1 MESIIKGGGSI
12 LRQTEPKKIRQR
24 GIVIGRLPV
33 GKKNCITD
41 VEGVKVGH
49 VTLDSPIGEGEYAC
63 TGVTAIL
70 PHKDNLFQQK
80 VVGASY
86 VLNGF
91 GKTTGL
97 VQVDELGLIESPIM
111 LTNTFAVP
119 AVTQGALEFML
130 ESNPEIGD
138 STGTIN
144 LVVGE
149 CNDSRLNSIRKLPIQ
164 PKHAIECIQKA
175 SSDVSA
181 EGAVGA
187 GKGMI
192 CFGYKGGIG
201 SSSRVIGEYT
211 IGCLVLSNF
220 GRKEEFQSTH
230 YSVEE
235 QSAVPTFPK
244 PADGSIM
251 IVLATDAPLSSR
263 QLKRVAK
270 RCGVGL
276 GRTGS
281 HFSNGSG
288 DVVIA
293 FSTANKIPH
302 FAEESVETRIQLR
315 DDHPIMNDLF
325 QGAAEVTEEAILNSL
340 SQAVTTEGRM
350 GNIAYAYPFE

>member
-1 MESIIKGGGSI
+1 M
-12 LRQTEPKKIRQR
+12 EPKKIRER
-24 GIVIGRLPV
+24 GVKIGRLLP

-49 VTLDSPIGEGEYAC
+49 VTLDLPLPNEEYAC

-70 PHKDNLFQQK
+70 PHGENLFTNK
-80 VVGASY
+80 VIAAGH

-97 VQVDELGLIESPIM
+97 IQIDELGVLESPIM
-111 LTNTFAVP
+111 LTNTFAIP
-119 AVTQGALEFML
+119 AVTQGTLQYML
-130 ESNPEIGD
+130 EQNSDIGET
-138 STGTIN
+138 TGTIN

-149 CNDSRLNSIRKLPIQ
+149 CNDSRLNSIRLLPIEPQ
-164 PKHAIECIQKA
+164 HAREAIENA
-175 SSDVSA
+175 STDACA

-201 SSSRVIGEYT
+201 TSSRLIKDENSDASFTMGALIV
-211 IGCLVLSNF
+211 SNF
-220 GRKEEFQSTH
+220 GKKEEFFDFRYKSNTK
-230 YSVEE
+230 EE
-235 QSAVPTFPK
+235 TPTIENP
-244 PADGSIM
+244 PDGSIM
-251 IVLATDAPLSSR
+251 MVIAIDAPLSNR

-288 DVVIA
+288 DIVIA
-293 FSTANKIPH
+293 FSTSHKISH
-302 FAEESVETRIQLR
+302 DTAELIETRHELR
-315 DDHPIMNDLF
+315 DDHPIMNTIF
-325 QGAAEVTEEAILNSL
+325 QAATEVIEEAILNSL
-340 SQAVTTEGRM
+340 SQAVVTKGRK
-350 GNIAYAYPFE
+350 GEVVYPYPFQ

>member
-1 MESIIKGGGSI
+1 M
-12 LRQTEPKKIRQR
+12 KIRKR
-24 GIVIGRLPV
+24 GIEVGRLQV
-33 GKKNCITD
+33 GNKNCITD
-41 VEGVKVGH
+41 VEGVRVGH
-49 VTLDSPIGEGEYAC
+49 VTLDSPLGEGEYAC

-70 PHKDNLFQQK
+70 PHGDNLFQQK

-111 LTNTFAVP
+111 LTNTFAIP
-119 AVTQGALEFML
+119 AVTQGTLEYML
-130 ESNPEIGD
+130 DSNPEIGE

-164 PKHAIECIQKA
+164 PAHARECIEKA
-175 SSDVSA
+175 SNETSE

-201 SSSRVIGEYT
+201 SSSRLVREEESGTTYT

-220 GRKEEFQSTH
+220 GRKEDFQCSQ
-230 YSVEE
+230 YNVEGKMD
-235 QSAVPTFPK
+235 VPTFPK
-244 PADGSIM
+244 PADGSII
-251 IVLATDAPLSSR
+251 IVLATDAPLSNR

-270 RCGVGL
+270 RCGIGL

-288 DVVIA
+288 DIVIA
-293 FSTANKIPH
+293 FSTAHKIPH
-302 FAEESVETRIQLR
+302 VSEGSIETRIQLR
-315 DDHPIMNDLF
+315 DDHPIMNELF
-325 QGAAEVTEEAILNSL
+325 LGAAEVTEESILNSL
-340 SQAVTTEGRM
+340 SQAVTTKGRM
-350 GNIAYAYPFE
+350 ENIAHAYPFE

>member
-1 MESIIKGGGSI
+1 MERDSKIGGTI
-12 LRQTEPKKIRQR
+12 LIQRVPKKIRQR
-24 GIVIGRLPV
+24 GIIIGRLPA
-33 GKKNCITD
+33 GEKNCITD
-41 VEGVKVGH
+41 VVDVRVGH
-49 VTLDSPIGEGEYAC
+49 VTLDHSLGEGEYAC

-70 PHKDNLFQQK
+70 PHGGNLFQQK

-138 STGTIN
+138 TTGTIN

-149 CNDSRLNSIRKLPIQ
+149 CNDSRLNSIRKLPIE

-175 SSDVSA
+175 STDVAA

-201 SSSRVIGEYT
+201 SSSRVVGDFT

-220 GRKEEFQSTH
+220 GRKEEFQSEH

-235 QSAVPTFPK
+235 QSAVPTYPK

-270 RCGVGL
+270 RCGIGL

-293 FSTANKIPH
+293 FSTSNKILH
-302 FAEESVETRIQLR
+302 FKEDSLETRVLLR

-325 QGAAEVTEEAILNSL
+325 QGATEVTEEAILNSL